1 MLPLLLILCLVNWG
15 LAAAYV
21 VVRDRRMRYPL
32 WVWVAAVLLCWMPAA
47 IYPVAYLAERRSGR
61 VPPAVSRRKVA
72 LSLLLL
78 ALVAGVQAGVA
89 ALLRASGGGA
99 RFGEVPECCAA
110 GVSILLS
117 LVLIAAVRRLEHRS

>member
-1 MLPLLLILCLVNWG
+1 MLF
-15 LAAAYV
+15 
-21 VVRDRRMRYPL
+21 
-32 WVWVAAVLLCWMPAA
+32 
-47 IYPVAYLAERRSGR
+47 RS
-61 VPPAVSRRKVA
+61 
-72 LSLLLL
+72 
-78 ALVAGVQAGVA
+78 VQAGVA